1 MPTREIHITEH
12 FDQFVTELVGIGR
25 YQNASE
31 VVQAGLRLLEVQTR
45 SDEQK
50 LALLK
55 KLAAEGFD
63 ELDQGRGAIAGSLS
77 SVKELILYGHGLEG
91 LNLRRDPSAGRE

>member
-1 MPTREIHITEH
+1 MPTREIHLTEY
-12 FDQFVTELVGIGR
+12 FDQFVTELVGTGK

-31 VVQAGLRLLEVQTR
+31 VVQAGLRLLEEHTR
-45 SDEQK
+45 TDEHK

-63 ELDQGRGAIAGSLS
+63 ELDQGRGIAGSLS
-77 SVKELILYGHGLEG
+77 SLK
-91 LNLRRDPSAGRE
+91 